1 MATVPGI
8 RAAAPPAAFRPP
20 RILPIMDA
28 YILRELINPFLFAFG
43 AYLLFWFVN
52 IFFLAA
58 DYIINAHAP
67 LFLVLRFLVF
77 RIPQSTPLAFPFACL
92 FASLLAFGRL
102 AGDNEIAAL
111 RTSGIPFLRI
121 CRTPLLCGLAMFG
134 VSYFINETI
143 APITTDLSTRTF
155 YQIVYHTEELPVVP
169 GFFRKDDSTGNVFY
183 VGDIAPDHKTMKNVM
198 IFEAAT
204 TTPYRT
210 VVNASVAEVRGQ
222 ILHLVRARV
231 TLFKPGGEV
240 NGSASV
246 RDMDI
251 GLPIGETIEQFV
263 NTTTNDPYAVNSKQ
277 LKTQIGAM
285 QATGQG
291 GTALGVL
298 KITLAQRLAFP
309 FAAFIAVVLA
319 LPLSAQI
326 GKKGKSLGMAL
337 GIALS
342 VLLLFVYYIMMSA
355 FSALGKNG
363 AMDPYLA
370 AWTPNLIMGL
380 AGAIMFRRVER

>member
-1 MATVPGI
+1 MASAPAL
-8 RAAAPPAAFRPP
+8 RAAAPLAPFRPP
-20 RILPIMDA
+20 KLLPILDA
-28 YILRELINPFLFAFG
+28 YILRELVNPFLFAFG

-67 LFLVLRFLVF
+67 IMLVLRFLVF

-102 AGDNEIAAL
+102 AGDNEINAL
-111 RTSGIPFLRI
+111 RTSGITFMRI

-134 VSYFINETI
+134 VSYYINETI

-183 VGDIAPDHKTMKNVM
+183 VGNIAPDHKTMTDVM
-198 IFEAAT
+198 IFENAT
-204 TTPYRT
+204 TTPFRT
-210 VVNASVAEVRGQ
+210 VVNAKTAEVRGQ
-222 ILHLVRARV
+222 ILHLVKARV
-231 TLFKPGGEV
+231 TVFKPTGEV
-240 NGSASV
+240 NGDAHQK
-246 RDMDI
+246 DMDI
-251 GLPIGETIEQFV
+251 GLPIGESIEQFV

-291 GTALGVL
+291 GQALGVL

-326 GKKGKSLGMAL
+326 GRKGKSLGMAL

-342 VLLLFVYYIMMSA
+342 VLLLFVYYLMMSA

-363 AMDPYLA
+363 AMDPYIA
-370 AWTPNLIMGL
+370 AWTPNMIMGL
-380 AGAIMFRRVER
+380 AGAIMFYRVER

>member
-1 MATVPGI
+1 MATVSGT
-8 RAAAPPAAFRPP
+8 RAVAPPAPLRPP
-20 RILPIMDA
+20 RLLPIMDA
-28 YILRELINPFLFAFG
+28 YILRELIYPFVFAFG

-67 LFLVLRFLVF
+67 PFLVLRFLVF

-92 FASLLAFGRL
+92 AASLLAFGRL
-102 AGDNEIAAL
+102 AGDNEINAL
-111 RTSGIPFLRI
+111 RTSGVPFLRI
-121 CRTPLLCGLAMFG
+121 CVTPLLCGLAMFG
-134 VSYFINETI
+134 LSYYINETI

-155 YQIVYHTEELPVVP
+155 YQIIYHTEELPIVP
-169 GFFRKDDSTGNVFY
+169 GFFRKDESTGNVFY
-183 VGDIAPDHKTMKNVM
+183 VGDIAPDRKTMKNVM
-198 IFEAAT
+198 IFEQAT
-204 TTPYRT
+204 TTPFRT
-210 VVNASVAEVRGQ
+210 VVNASVAQVRGQ
-222 ILHLVRARV
+222 TLHLVKARV
-231 TLFKPGGEV
+231 TLFKAGGEV

-246 RDMDI
+246 RDLDI

-263 NTTTNDPYAVNSKQ
+263 NTTTNDPYSANSKQ

-291 GTALGVL
+291 GSALGVL
-298 KITLAQRLAFP
+298 KISLAQRLAFP
-309 FAAFIAVVLA
+309 FAAFIAVILA
-319 LPLSAQI
+319 LPLSARI
-326 GKKGKSLGMAL
+326 GRKGKSLGAAL

-342 VLLLFVYYIMMSA
+342 VLLLFVYYVMMSA

-380 AGAIMFRRVER
+380 AGTVMFVRVER